1 VTTTTGRSW
10 VCPLVRPA
18 VRMLILQDYE
28 TFNKLR
34 WFRAGWAYGEAP
46 SYKGEAPPDP
56 GHVLKPADE
65 VVALTPKAAAAAAKL

>member
-1 VTTTTGRSW
+1 
-10 VCPLVRPA
+10 
-18 VRMLILQDYE
+18 MLILQDYE
-28 TFNKLR
+28 TSKLR

-65 VVALTPKAAAAAAKL
+65 VVALTPKAAAKL